1 MSACATQTE
10 AGCAPEA
17 SADCY
22 LDAWIAH
29 KTSVSG
35 ISDNSVSAYRRD
47 VHEFLAFLAAHRGQ
61 PPGLATLKSITIRD
75 ARSWMAH
82 ARRRGIS
89 PRSLARQLSAVKGF
103 FRWLGETEG
112 FDPVAI
118 LSVRAPRFQRPLP
131 RPVPEDAAFDI
142 LDHSS
147 EADGPKWVSARD
159 EAVLALLYGCG
170 LRVSEALSLKG
181 SSHPLPDSLRIR
193 GKGGKERL
201 VPAVPAAREAV
212 SRYAE
217 LCPFPPAPDAP
228 LFRGVRGG
236 PMNQRTVRKVMQRAR
251 AALGL
256 PASAT
261 PHALRHSFASHLLKA
276 SGDLRA
282 IQELLGHS
290 SLSTTQAYTEV
301 DTAHLAEVY
310 RSAHPRTG

>member
-1 MSACATQTE
+1 MNAERTALT
-10 AGCAPEA
+10 
-17 SADCY
+17 
-22 LDAWIAH
+22 DAWIAH
-29 KTSVSG
+29 KATVSG
-35 ISDNSVSAYRRD
+35 LSDNSVSAYRRD
-47 VHEFLAFLAAHRGQ
+47 VHEFLTFLASHRGQ
-61 PPGLATLKSITIRD
+61 LPGLAILKSVDIRD
-75 ARSWMAH
+75 IRSWMAH
-82 ARRRGIS
+82 ARRRGVS
-89 PRSLARQLSAVKGF
+89 ARSLARQLSAVKGF

-118 LSVRAPRFQRPLP
+118 LSVRAPKFQRALP
-131 RPVPEDAAFDI
+131 RPVPEDAALDI

-147 EADGPKWVSARD
+147 KAKGPKWISARD

-170 LRVSEALSLKG
+170 LRVSEALSLTW
-181 SSHPLPDSLRIR
+181 SSHPLPDSLRVR

-201 VPAVPAAREAV
+201 VPVVPAAREAV

-217 LCPFPPAPDAP
+217 LCPFPPVRDAP
-228 LFRGVRGG
+228 LFRGIRGG
-236 PMNQRTVRKVMQRAR
+236 PMNQRAVRTVMQRTR

-256 PASAT
+256 PATAT

-301 DTAHLAEVY
+301 DTAHLADVY
-310 RSAHPRTG
+310 RSAHPRLS